1 MRLPEEA
8 VMLRVLVGEQDMHG
22 RIPLYEAIVMKAR
35 ELNVAGAT
43 VLRGVMGFG
52 ASSRIHTAKILR
64 LSEDMPMIIEIVDSE
79 DRLEELL
86 QHLDHMV
93 TGGLIT
99 MERIRVKR
107 YRTHGKQDEN

>member
-1 MRLPEEA
+1 MKLPEEA
-8 VMLRVLVGEQDMHG
+8 VMLRILVGEHDMHG

-43 VLRGVMGFG
+43 VLRGVMGYG
-52 ASSRIHTAKILR
+52 ASSRIHTTKILR

-79 DRLEELL
+79 SRLEELL
-86 QHLDHMV
+86 PYLDQMV
-93 TGGLIT
+93 EGGLIT

-107 YRTHGKQDEN
+107 YRTHGHHDEN